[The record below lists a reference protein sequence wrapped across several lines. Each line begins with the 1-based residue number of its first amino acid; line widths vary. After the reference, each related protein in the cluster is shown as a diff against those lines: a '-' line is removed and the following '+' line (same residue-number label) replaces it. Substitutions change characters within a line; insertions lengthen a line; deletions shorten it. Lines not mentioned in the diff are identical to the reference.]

1 MPKRTDISSILIIGA
16 GPIVIGQAAEFDYSG
31 TQAAKALKA
40 EGYRII
46 LVNSNP
52 ATIMTDPELADAT
65 YVEPITPEFVTKII
79 EKERPDAVLPTM
91 GGQTALN
98 TALALFKDGT
108 LEKYGVTMIGADAA
122 AIEKAEDRLQFRD
135 AMSKIGLE
143 SPRSQIAHS
152 LEEALRGLDVVG
164 LPAIIRPSFTL
175 GGTGGGIAYNR
186 EEFVAIVTGGLE
198 ASPTTEVLIEES
210 VLGWKE
216 YEMEVVRD
224 RADNA
229 IIICSIENVDPM
241 GIHTGDSITVAPAL
255 TLTDKEYQIMRNASI
270 ACLREIGVETGGSN
284 VQFAVNPK
292 DGRLVVIEMNPR
304 VSRSSALASKA
315 TGFPIAKV
323 AAKLAVGYTLDEI
336 QNDITGATPASFEP
350 TIDYIVTKIPRFTFE
365 KFKGSEPLLSTA
377 MKSVGEAMAIGRS
390 IHESLQKALRSMET
404 GLSGLDG
411 IKPLYGAPRA
421 EIEAA
426 LARPTPDRLLVAA
439 QALREGFTVGE
450 INAITHFDPWFLERL
465 EEIVAAEREVET
477 NGLPQ
482 DAGEMRRLKA
492 MGFSDKRL
500 AELAIR
506 SAGLR
511 DGIMGKVAARS
522 SGLIH
527 DAVKAMTGAT
537 TEEEVRA
544 LRHKLGVRPVFKRI
558 DSCAAEF
565 EARTA
570 YMYSTYE
577 APSFGEP
584 EDESDPSDRRKIVIL
599 GGGPNRIGQGIEFDY
614 CCCHACYALGS
625 EEGGAGFETIMINCN
640 PETVSTD
647 YDTSD
652 RLYFEP
658 LTAEDV
664 LEILH
669 VEQQKGELVGVIVQ
683 FGGQTP
689 LKLAAALEKAGIPI
703 LGTSPDAI
711 DLAEDR
717 ERFAGLVRKLGLR
730 QPENGMARSR
740 EEAIAVA
747 ERIGYPVLTRPSY
760 VLGGRAMEIVDG
772 PAQLDD
778 YIVTAVQVSGDSPV
792 LIDQYL
798 RDAIEVDVDAI
809 SDGKD
814 VAIAGVMQHIE
825 EAGVHS
831 GDSACSLPPY
841 SLEPA
846 IVAEIEAQAR
856 KLALALGVVGL
867 MNAQFAVKDGL
878 VYLIEVNPRASRTV
892 PFVAKAIGTP
902 IAKIAARV
910 MAGEPLMRFLP
921 LKRDVPHIAVKEA
934 VFPFARF
941 PGVDPVLSPEM
952 KSTGEVMGIDADF
965 ATAFLKSQIAAG
977 TELPTS
983 GTLFVSVKDS
993 DKALIAP
1000 AVRAMAEF
1008 GFQVIA
1014 TGGTADYLRSQGIA
1028 VAGVNK
1034 VAQGRPHIVDKIK
1047 DGDVHIVFN
1056 TTEGWQ
1062 SHKDSASIRGSAL
1075 MAKVPYFTTAASSA
1089 AVTRAIGVLRAR
1101 SLDVRSLQSYYLAS
1115 DT

>member
-40 EGYRII
+40 EGYRIV

-65 YVEPITPEFVTKII
+65 YVEPITPEYVAKII

-108 LEKYGVTMIGADAA
+108 LEKFGVQMIGADAA

-152 LEEALRGLDVVG
+152 LEEALQGLDMVG

-198 ASPTTEVLIEES
+198 ASPTSEVLIEES

-255 TLTDKEYQIMRNASI
+255 TLSDKEYQIMRNASI

-350 TIDYIVTKIPRFTFE
+350 TIDYVVTKIPRFTFE
-365 KFKGSEPLLSTA
+365 KFKGSDPLLSTA

-411 IKPLYGAPRA
+411 VKPLYGAPRA

-426 LARPTPDRLLVAA
+426 LARPTPERLLVAA
-439 QALREGFTVGE
+439 QALREGFTVAE

-465 EEIVAAEREVET
+465 EEIVAAERGVET
-477 NGLPQ
+477 HGLPQ
-482 DAGEMRRLKA
+482 DADAMRRLKA

-500 AELAIR
+500 AELAVR

-511 DGIMGKVAARS
+511 DRVMGKVAARS
-522 SGLIH
+522 HGLIH

-537 TEEEVRA
+537 SEEEVRA
-544 LRHKLGVRPVFKRI
+544 LRHRLGVRPVFKRI

-577 APSFGEP
+577 APSFGEA
-584 EDESDPSDRRKIVIL
+584 EDESDPSDRRKVVIL

-625 EEGGAGFETIMINCN
+625 DEGGAGFETIMINCN

-669 VEQQKGELVGVIVQ
+669 VEQKKGELVGVIVQ

-689 LKLAAALEKAGIPI
+689 LKLAAALAQAGIPI

-717 ERFAGLVRKLGLR
+717 ERFAALVDKLGLR
-730 QPENGMARSR
+730 QPENGIARSR

-841 SLEPA
+841 SLAPE
-846 IVAEIEAQAR
+846 IVTEIEAQAR

-892 PFVAKAIGTP
+892 PFVAKTIGTP

-910 MAGEPLMRFLP
+910 MAGEPLMNFLP

-952 KSTGEVMGIDADF
+952 KSTGEVIGIDADF

-977 TELPTS
+977 TLLPTS

-993 DKALIAP
+993 DKTLIAP

-1008 GFQVIA
+1008 GFDVIA
-1014 TGGTADYLRSQGIA
+1014 TSGTAAYLRGQGID
-1028 VAGVNK
+1028 VGDVNK

-1047 DGDVHIVFN
+1047 DGEVHIVFN

-1062 SHKDSASIRGSAL
+1062 SHKDSASIRASAL

-1089 AVTRAIGVLRAR
+1089 AVTRAIGVLRER
-1101 SLDVRSLQSYYLAS
+1101 SLDVRSLQSYYHAS